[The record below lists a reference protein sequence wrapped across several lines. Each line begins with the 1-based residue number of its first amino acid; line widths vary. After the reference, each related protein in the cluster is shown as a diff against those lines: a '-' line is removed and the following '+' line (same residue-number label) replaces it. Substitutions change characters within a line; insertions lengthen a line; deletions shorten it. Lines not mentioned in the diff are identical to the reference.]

1 MPETKAA
8 EHPGRNPDKRD
19 MRDMRLLVLLLIGLL
34 ICLPHLYDAVRPAR
48 PPRQAGENHAHLVWL
63 ETTDPQGNGLYW
75 LKERDLSWPQL
86 FAALGRPLPPGPMPP
101 LSDEIPSAYR
111 LPTAAPPQAIPLP
124 AQLAPIFFQPIPINQ
139 ASAEVLISIPG
150 IGPRLAEAIIA
161 YRTKHGSLKDRA
173 ALLTVDGI
181 GAKKAAII
189 ADHVRFE

>member
-1 MPETKAA
+1 MPGTKAV
-8 EHPGRNPDKRD
+8 EPLGRNPDK
-19 MRDMRLLVLLLIGLL
+19 RDMRLLVLLLIGLGL
-34 ICLPHLYDAVRPAR
+34 CLPHLYDVVRPAR
-48 PPRQAGENHAHLVWL
+48 PPGENQARLVWL
-63 ETTDPQGNGLYW
+63 ELPDSQDNGLYW
-75 LKERDLSWPQL
+75 LADRDLSWPQL
-86 FAALGRPLPPGPMPP
+86 LSTLGRPLPPEAMPP

-124 AQLAPIFFQPIPINQ
+124 AQLVPIFFQPIPINQ
-139 ASAEVLISIPG
+139 ASAELLISIPG

-173 ALLTVDGI
+173 ALLAVDGI